1 MTKRKTRNEKPQ
13 GRLIETGVRP
23 VGVAL
28 LSLACAGLLSGFATG
43 ADLSPRGGGGVIFPA
58 PLSELGRPV

>member
-13 GRLIETGVRP
+13 GRLVETGVRP
-23 VGVAL
+23 VGMAL

-43 ADLSPRGGGGVIFPA
+43 ADLSPRGGGIIFPA
-58 PLSELGRPV
+58 PLSELGRPA